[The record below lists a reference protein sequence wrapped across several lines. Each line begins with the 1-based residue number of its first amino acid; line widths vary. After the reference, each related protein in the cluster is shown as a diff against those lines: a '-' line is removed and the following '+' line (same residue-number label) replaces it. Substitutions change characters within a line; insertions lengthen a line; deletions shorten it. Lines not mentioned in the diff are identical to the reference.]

1 MEAETSAGLR
11 HPVGTDGVDRR
22 AMRKRGVLRELGE
35 SVAAARARADAR
47 TMRRLRLLN
56 AIAATS
62 FLVGG
67 SLFAVGAALAQLD
80 VGGPLLPAG
89 VYLVGGAFFCSGG
102 YVSLLQLINGP
113 HQRADGSFAPEAW
126 RWWGFERERLEWLSA
141 AALFTGT
148 LVFAVLLVD
157 TFLSEL
163 SAAPELSPEVR
174 NRLIW
179 SPDMVGCA
187 LFLISGHFAMV
198 ELTGTWLPR
207 RWPREIGWDIVVVN
221 QAGSVLFMVSAV
233 ASYVHRSGELFS
245 EALANWGTFGGAVCF
260 AIAGAMQELE
270 RPRPD

>member
-1 MEAETSAGLR
+1 
-11 HPVGTDGVDRR
+11 
-22 AMRKRGVLRELGE
+22 MRKRGVLRELGE

-157 TFLSEL
+157 TLLSEL
-163 SAAPELSPEVR
+163 SAAPELAGSPQPADLVAG
-174 NRLIW
+174 L
-179 SPDMVGCA
+179 VGCA

-233 ASYVHRSGELFS
+233 ASYVHRNGELFS
-245 EALANWGTFGGAVCF
+245 SS
-260 AIAGAMQELE
+260 
-270 RPRPD
+270 PRQLGHLRRRRRASRSPARCRSSSARARHLSRL